1 MKMRMEVSKRKGGD
15 GERGRMDEE
24 KEAPKEIVRVEEP
37 LLLQCSETKAILEK
51 LERIE
56 RKRKRKKDYE
66 ARKRSSIRREIRRR
80 RRRRQNGRGERRRR
94 REEATGIER
103 RVSSA

>member
-56 RKRKRKKDYE
+56 RKRKRKKYYE
-66 ARKRSSIRREIRRR
+66 ARKRSSIRREVRRR

-94 REEATGIER
+94 EEATGIER
-103 RVSSA
+103 RVSSV

>member
-1 MKMRMEVSKRKGGD
+1 MGMVMKMRMEVSKRKGGD

-80 RRRRQNGRGERRRR
+80 RRRRQNGRGERREEEKKR
-94 REEATGIER
+94 RE
-103 RVSSA
+103 

>member
-80 RRRRQNGRGERRRR
+80 RRRRQNGRGERREEEKKR
-94 REEATGIER
+94 RE
-103 RVSSA
+103 

>member
-56 RKRKRKKDYE
+56 RKRKKKKDYE
-66 ARKRSSIRREIRRR
+66 ARKRSSIRREVRRR

-94 REEATGIER
+94 EEATGIER

>member
-1 MKMRMEVSKRKGGD
+1 MEVSKRKGGD

-80 RRRRQNGRGERRRR
+80 RRRRQNGRGERREEEKKR
-94 REEATGIER
+94 RE
-103 RVSSA
+103 